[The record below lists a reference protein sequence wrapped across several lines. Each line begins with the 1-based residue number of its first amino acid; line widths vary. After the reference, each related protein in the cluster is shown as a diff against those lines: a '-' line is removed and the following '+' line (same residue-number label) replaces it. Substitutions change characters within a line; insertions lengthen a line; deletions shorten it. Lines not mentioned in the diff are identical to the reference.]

1 MAVVSGCEGVNGR
14 LIGVEAQYAMPLS
27 LGLSYGGTVGS
38 FGGFSSF
45 GANASNSQQGLL
57 NQIGVVIAVQASME
71 IAAQLQ
77 NALNDIIYITPFG
90 DKPGTIQITFLANRV
105 CNGGTSS
112 TLGVIEHYLQYRL
125 LPDQNRSPA
134 TIVIGGGAF
143 RSFLFGMQLDA
154 QSAGEQLVRGV
165 LLFRGWP
172 E

>member
-1 MAVVSGCEGVNGR
+1 MATVTGCSGVNGR
-14 LIGVEAQYAMPLS
+14 IIEVNAQLAVPLS
-27 LGLSYGGTVGS
+27 IGLSYGGSVGQS
-38 FGGFSSF
+38 SAAGGFVS
-45 GANASNSQQGLL
+45 SNSQSGLL
-57 NQIGVVIAVQASME
+57 NQVGVVTAIQASME
-71 IAAQLQ
+71 IAAQVQ

-105 CNGGTSS
+105 CNRDTAN
-112 TLGVIEHYLQYRL
+112 TLGVIDHYLQYRL

-134 TIVIGGGAF
+134 TIVIGGGSF
-143 RSFLFGMQLDA
+143 RSFLFGMQVDA